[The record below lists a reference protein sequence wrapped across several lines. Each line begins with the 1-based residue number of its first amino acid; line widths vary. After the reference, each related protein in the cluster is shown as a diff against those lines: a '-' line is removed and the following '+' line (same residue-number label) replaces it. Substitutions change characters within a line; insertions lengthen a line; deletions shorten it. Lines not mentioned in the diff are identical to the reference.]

1 MFNVPALGTA
11 VALESSC
18 SQAIIWMASN
28 RVVVVTTRSD
38 VGAQSIRQIKL
49 DLNDFTSTLNQV

>member
-1 MFNVPALGTA
+1 MFNVPSLGTA

-18 SQAIIWMASN
+18 SQAINWMASN
-28 RVVVVTTRSD
+28 RVVAVTTRSD
-38 VGAQSIRQIKL
+38 LGAQLIRQMKL